1 MKILIFGSSGMLG
14 RYVCNILKNDY
25 EVSCITRK
33 DFDIENED
41 WCKLNNIVNN
51 MLVKDDIIINCAGI
65 IPQKTEHSDYKN
77 YIRVNTLFPHKLN
90 DIALKHNYKFIHI
103 TTDCVFNGSK
113 GNYTNTDKHTAN
125 TIYGISKSLGEPEEA
140 TVIRTSIIGE
150 EILGKKSFIEWVI
163 SNKQKQI
170 NGFTNHYWNGVT
182 CLTLAKIIKKIIK
195 ENLYWNGIKH
205 IFSPDIA
212 SKYDLCKYVNEI
224 YDLNIDIIS
233 KNDDI
238 AKNMTLNGDDFLFE
252 IDTIYNQITEQQKYF
267 I

>member
-33 DFDIENED
+33 YFDIENED

-113 GNYTNTDKHTAN
+113 GN
-125 TIYGISKSLGEPEEA
+125 
-140 TVIRTSIIGE
+140 
-150 EILGKKSFIEWVI
+150 
-163 SNKQKQI
+163 
-170 NGFTNHYWNGVT
+170 
-182 CLTLAKIIKKIIK
+182 
-195 ENLYWNGIKH
+195 
-205 IFSPDIA
+205 IFG
-212 SKYDLCKYVNEI
+212 
-224 YDLNIDIIS
+224 LN
-233 KNDDI
+233 
-238 AKNMTLNGDDFLFE
+238 
-252 IDTIYNQITEQQKYF
+252 
-267 I
+267 